1 MRENSWLSYTDED
14 DKNVE
19 VLAGEYKEFLSK
31 CKTERECTEYFTKEA
46 EACGYQELIEPIAQS
61 TISTPASAAI
71 RYVAIPFPVVSCV

>member
-31 CKTERECTEYFTKEA
+31 CKTDRT
-46 EACGYQELIEPIAQS
+46 GN
-61 TISTPASAAI
+61 
-71 RYVAIPFPVVSCV
+71 PFKSRR

>member
-31 CKTERECTEYFTKEA
+31 CKTERECTEYFTKEM
-46 EACGYQELIEPIAQS
+46 CIRDRQS
-61 TISTPASAAI
+61 
-71 RYVAIPFPVVSCV
+71 PVRQFRFGKIQY